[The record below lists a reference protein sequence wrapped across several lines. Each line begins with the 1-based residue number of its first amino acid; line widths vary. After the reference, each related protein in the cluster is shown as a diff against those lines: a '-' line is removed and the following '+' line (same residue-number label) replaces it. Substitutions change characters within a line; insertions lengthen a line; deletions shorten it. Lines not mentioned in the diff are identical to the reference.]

1 MEVVFEASPASTQ
14 EMEIE
19 EELKKCRWMMPNTTG
34 TKDIK
39 KKESPEQKRIQNV
52 EKQMENMTVHALFID
67 TEEMTFKEEENDNQA
82 DLTKKMK
89 TTDTKNKKRNKKP
102 QTQASNKK
110 KLQTKTKNRA
120 KSTHPNKGKG

>member
-1 MEVVFEASPASTQ
+1 
-14 EMEIE
+14 MEIE
-19 EELKKCRWMMPNTTG
+19 EELKKHRWTTPNMTG
-34 TKDIK
+34 TTDIN
-39 KKESPEQKRIQNV
+39 KKESPEQKRIQNA
-52 EKQMENMTVHALFID
+52 EKQMEYTSVQALFID